1 MNWFDRWLARKVRHG
16 LDVERAYEEKQ
27 AINSIKQSTNLSR
40 GLIMSDGGLESPA
53 DLNFRMYKA
62 YNGYVMEV
70 RHNDRRTDRT
80 VLNMHIIP
88 DGEDLGDH
96 ISKIITLESLKVS

>member
-1 MNWFDRWLARKVRHG
+1 MKWFDRWLARKVRRG
-16 LDVERAYEEKQ
+16 LEQEKIYEEKQ
-27 AINSIKQSTNLSR
+27 AINSIKQAASHPR

-53 DLNFRMYKA
+53 DLNFRMYRA

-80 VLNMHIIP
+80 VLNIHIIP

-96 ISKIITLESLKVS
+96 IAKIITLESLKVS